1 MNSNEVTL
9 NYQYAPGIPTYGI
22 NGKNGSTG
30 ISGTGFFFS
39 NYIIKSDS
47 EDYNEAIGRIKKNLV
62 LSKKTSDID
71 SMNVRNYIAGDIIID
86 SAGNIN
92 RLKDDGSG
100 NLIFEFLTTL
110 TAFSSTDYF
119 KRMNNSDR
127 IYLDTVDSSQ
137 VKGLDII
144 SGSSDFANSIL
155 ADSSNN
161 SLLRVI
167 TSTKNSANTYNLLS
181 LISKS
186 GQEAKYLDIK
196 YNEDED
202 AFIFNTNSN
211 LVFDTSYGFYVN
223 VDDKNDDINAGYYK
237 IRPYADPIG
246 LLHHIYADSSVYSDS
261 ASESFYICI
270 PEALNV
276 NIDVKPEFIKLYTVD
291 ASFGTD
297 KEFIQ
302 PVLPENWKHV
312 SGNYAA
318 RIIVNASVGFPNVRY
333 ISLCKGIE
341 FMKSAILSGDTLS
354 GTVIAAFA

>member
-22 NGKNGSTG
+22 NGKDGSTG
-30 ISGTGFFFS
+30 VSGTGFFFS

-71 SMNVRNYIAGDIIID
+71 LMNVRNYIAGDIIID

-110 TAFSSTDYF
+110 TTFSSTDYF

-127 IYLDTVDSSQ
+127 IYLDMLDSSQ
-137 VKGLDII
+137 IRGLDII
-144 SGSSDFANSIL
+144 SGSSDFTNNIL
-155 ADSSNN
+155 SDSSNN

-186 GQEAKYLDIK
+186 GQEAKYLDII
-196 YNEDED
+196 YNEDENS
-202 AFIFNTNSN
+202 FIFNTNSN
-211 LVFDTSYGFYVN
+211 IVFDTSYGFYVN
-223 VDDKNDDINAGYYK
+223 IDDKNDDINAGYYK

-246 LLHHIYADSSVYSDS
+246 LLHHVYEDSSVYSDS
-261 ASESFYICI
+261 SSESFYICI

-276 NIDVKPEFIKLYTVD
+276 NIDVKPEFVKLYTVD
-291 ASFGTD
+291 ISFGFN

-302 PVLPENWKHV
+302 PILPDNWKHI

-318 RIIVNASVGFPNVRY
+318 CITVNSSIGFQNIKH

-341 FMKSAILSGDTLS
+341 FMKSTILSGDLLS
-354 GTVIAAFA
+354 ETVISAFA